1 MEVVRIQPKPAEE
14 QVVEAAP
21 LPLPSWYSAKWF
33 CYLLIGLVSF
43 AVWIHTVRF
52 QFVWDDQQFIQEL
65 QSIRS
70 VKHVPEM
77 FYSLEAQSSFPK
89 GFVLFRPLRT
99 LHYAIL
105 FWAGGQ
111 DQPVPWIYH
120 LSNVLWHCAAAL
132 LFFSLLTQSLNPDRA
147 TSLHEVPPPPGP

>member
-1 MEVVRIQPKPAEE
+1 MEAVSTKAAPAEE
-14 QVVEAAP
+14 QVVPTLSP
-21 LPLPSWYSAKWF
+21 LPRWHFRPWI
-33 CYLLIGLVSF
+33 CYLLIGLISF
-43 AVWIHTVRF
+43 AVWIHTIRF

-70 VKHVPEM
+70 LKNVPEM

-105 FWAGGQ
+105 YWVGGQ
-111 DQPVPWIYH
+111 TEPAPWIYH
-120 LSNVLWHCAAAL
+120 LANVL
-132 LFFSLLTQSLNPDRA
+132 
-147 TSLHEVPPPPGP
+147 

>member
-1 MEVVRIQPKPAEE
+1 MYYA
-14 QVVEAAP
+14 
-21 LPLPSWYSAKWF
+21 
-33 CYLLIGLVSF
+33 LIGLISL
-43 AVWIHTVRF
+43 AAWIHTVRF

-70 VKHVPEM
+70 LKNVPEM

-105 FWAGGQ
+105 YSVSGA
-111 DQPVPWIYH
+111 DQPLPWIYH
-120 LSNVLWHCAAAL
+120 LANVLWHCAAAL
-132 LFFSLLTQSLNPDRA
+132 LTVAIRIRITFIKVN
-147 TSLHEVPPPPGP
+147 H